1 MAKRFSPAFSIR
13 TESSPKVSGRSR
25 PCDWDH
31 SRIEDLRL
39 FVFTGKI
46 AASALWLEVACC
58 AEGIRGPP
66 LFAGQKPYP
75 TWRQALPPPDD
86 PGRDPPAKEPVAAPP
101 PSVAPQPRRW
111 SVVSIVIGLSF
122 AILAVALVGFLAT
135 LTSRPAPT

>member
-75 TWRQALPPPDD
+75 TWRQAPPPADD
-86 PGRDPPAKEPVAAPP
+86 PGRDPPAKE
-101 PSVAPQPRRW
+101 SVAGTPTSIAPKRRR
-111 SVVSIVIGLSF
+111 SLVVPMV
-122 AILAVALVGFLAT
+122 VGI
-135 LTSRPAPT
+135 